1 MVPFKQSILPGD
13 VGSDVLAVKN
23 TMRRLGI
30 KGSGAMNMGGR
41 AGPAFVAALK
51 LTQRHFEVQM
61 DGKYGQETHGVV
73 ATHFDAADQAL
84 YQQAA
89 IRKRPQPPAPSGD
102 AAAAAK
108 QLLALQAQGKYHAD
122 NAADLGDIH
131 ATAAGQAVHSQ
142 SGQMI
147 HIDARVFQVLIHLIG
162 LGHKIGTFAICSD
175 HHFDS
180 PTGHSGGRAV
190 DISSIDGVAVAAP
203 ASSSKALVLKIDN
216 ALHAAGPLKPR
227 QLITGGCG
235 NARDAEISALSIPA
249 ADSFFGPDTM
259 QDHCNH
265 IHVGY

>member
-1 MVPFKQSILPGD
+1 VVPFKQSILPGD

-30 KGSGAMNMGGR
+30 KGSGAMNMGER

-73 ATHFDAADQAL
+73 APHFDAADHAL

-122 NAADLGDIH
+122 NAADLGDIQ

-142 SGQMI
+142 SGQMV

-162 LGHKIGTFAICSD
+162 LGHRIGTFAICSD

-180 PTGHSGGRAV
+180 PTGHSGGKAV
-190 DISSIDGVAVAAP
+190 DISSIDGVAV
-203 ASSSKALVLKIDN
+203 SSPGPQALALVLAIDK

-227 QLITGGCG
+227 QLISGGCG
-235 NARDAEISALSIPA
+235 NVRNSECSALSIPG
-249 ADSFFGPDTM
+249 ADSFYTSPVM